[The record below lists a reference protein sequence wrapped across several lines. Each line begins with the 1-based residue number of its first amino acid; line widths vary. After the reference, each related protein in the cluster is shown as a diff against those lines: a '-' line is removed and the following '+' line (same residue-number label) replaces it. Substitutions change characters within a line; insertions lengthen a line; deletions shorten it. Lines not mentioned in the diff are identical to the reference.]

1 MEFGTT
7 LPTSLG
13 LCLYG
18 GGFFISVQKLKITS
32 LQCQIATRLIWSCS
46 SRSQEPCKETNM
58 QNGRPELPEMVRQR
72 LLLNSFSASK

>member
-18 GGFFISVQKLKITS
+18 GGFFISVQKLKKYIAVVPLGYKTDLVMFFQIS
-32 LQCQIATRLIWSCS
+32 RTLQRKWHTKRTFGDPI
-46 SRSQEPCKETNM
+46 
-58 QNGRPELPEMVRQR
+58 NGPQA
-72 LLLNSFSASK
+72 SAPQ